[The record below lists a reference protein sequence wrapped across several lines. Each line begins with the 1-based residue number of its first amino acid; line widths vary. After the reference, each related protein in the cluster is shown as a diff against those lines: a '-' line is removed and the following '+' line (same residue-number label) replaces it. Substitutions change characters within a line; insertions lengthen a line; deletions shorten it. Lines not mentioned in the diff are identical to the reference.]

1 MATQLELRRRVRSVR
16 NIRQITRAMKMVA
29 GAKLRRAQE
38 NIMNTRPFSN
48 KVWEVLNDLAGRTEK
63 RDHPLLREVPEERRI
78 LAVIITSDR
87 GMCGSFNANVLRRA
101 MTALKAWEGKDVSLV
116 VVGKIGSKNLSKKK
130 WPIIASYPDY
140 LMDFGFAEAAAV
152 AGDLIEKF
160 TAHETDA
167 VYLIYNEFKSLMQQT
182 VVVDRLLPIVG
193 IQFPKDE
200 GVTAR
205 DAMRAVAE
213 VNTGGTP
220 DLAGYGA
227 IGLSGM
233 ASAWAESKEAAD
245 EAGKFEALDLVDFIY
260 DPSVAEIF
268 ARTLPRHVEIQTY
281 RAFLESV
288 AAEHAAR
295 RAAMDNATRN
305 ADDLIDDLT
314 LTMNKIRQADI
325 TTEILE
331 VVGGAEAL
339 K

>member
-38 NIMNTRPFSN
+38 RIMNTRPFSN
-48 KVWEVLNDLAGRTEK
+48 KVWEVLNDLAERTER
-63 RDHPLLREVPEERRI
+63 RDHPLLREVQEEGRI
-78 LAVIITSDR
+78 IAVVVTSDR

-101 MTALKAWEGKDVSLV
+101 VIALRAWEGKDVSLV
-116 VVGKIGSKNLSKKK
+116 VVGKIGSKYMRKQK
-130 WPIIASYPDY
+130 WPVIASYPDY
-140 LMDFGFAEAAAV
+140 LMDFDFAGAAAV
-152 AGDLIEKF
+152 AQDLIEKF
-160 TAHETDA
+160 TAHEADA

-193 IQFPKDE
+193 IRFPKDE
-200 GVTAR
+200 GLTAR

-213 VNTGGTP
+213 VNTGGAP
-220 DLAGYGA
+220 DLAGFGA

-233 ASAWAESKEAAD
+233 ASAWADSKEAAD

-268 ARTLPRHVEIQTY
+268 ERTLPRHVEIQTY

>member
-1 MATQLELRRRVRSVR
+1 MATLLDLRRRVRSVR

-29 GAKLRRAQE
+29 AAKLRRAQE
-38 NIMNTRPFSN
+38 RIVNTRPFSD
-48 KVWEVLNDLAGRTEK
+48 KVWEVLNDLAERTEK
-63 RDHPLLREVPEERRI
+63 REHPLLREVAEEKRI
-78 LAVIITSDR
+78 TAVIITSDR
-87 GMCGSFNANVLRRA
+87 GMCGSFNANVVRRA
-101 MTALKAWEGKDVSLV
+101 KTALQAWDGKEVSLV
-116 VVGKIGSKNLSKKK
+116 LVGKMGFKQFKKQK
-130 WPIIASYPDY
+130 WPVVASYPDY

-152 AGDLIEKF
+152 SQDLIETF
-160 TAHETDA
+160 TSHDTDA

-193 IQFPKDE
+193 IRFPKDE

-213 VNTGGTP
+213 VQTGGTA
-220 DLAGYGA
+220 DIAGYGA
-227 IGLSGM
+227 IGLSGLG
-233 ASAWAESKEAAD
+233 SAWAASKEAAE
-245 EAGKFEALDLVDFIY
+245 EAEQLEALDLVDFIY
-260 DPSVAEIF
+260 DPNVAEIF
-268 ARTLPRHVEIQTY
+268 ERTLPRHVEIQMY

-295 RAAMDNATRN
+295 RVAMDNATRN

>member
-1 MATQLELRRRVRSVR
+1 MATLLELRRRVRSVR
-16 NIRQITRAMKMVA
+16 GIRQITGAMKMVA

-38 NIMNTRPFSN
+38 RIVKTRPFSD

-63 RDHPLLREVPEERRI
+63 REHPLLREVPEEEHI
-78 LAVIITSDR
+78 IAVIITSDR
-87 GMCGSFNANVLRRA
+87 GLCGSFNANVLRRA

-116 VVGKIGSKNLSKKK
+116 VVGKLGAKFLSKKK
-130 WPIIASYPDY
+130 WPILATYPDY
-140 LMDFGFAEAAAV
+140 LMDFEFAEAAAL
-152 AGDLIEKF
+152 AQDLIDKF
-160 TAHETDA
+160 TADETDA
-167 VYLIYNEFKSLMQQT
+167 VYVIYNEFKSLMQQT

-193 IQFPKDE
+193 INFPKDE
-200 GVTAR
+200 GITAR

-213 VNTGGTP
+213 VNTGGTV
-220 DLAGYGA
+220 DQAGFGA
-227 IGLSGM
+227 IGLGRM
-233 ASAWAESKEAAD
+233 ASAWAASKEAAE
-245 EAGKFEALDLVDFIY
+245 EAEQFEALDLVDFIY
-260 DPSVAEIF
+260 DPSVEVIF
-268 ARTLPRHVEIQTY
+268 EQTLPRHVEIQTY

-305 ADDLIDDLT
+305 ADDLIHDLT